1 MRSYICELCDFNSN
15 IKTHFRRHLQT
26 NKHIKNKGNYD
37 KDILNEHKMSTN
49 EHKMSTNE
57 HKNSTKIVE
66 NINVIKQFNC
76 HHCDETFTTIPNK
89 RRHEL
94 HYCKNNLDLIN
105 NIIKLKNKEIIKIE
119 KDKNKQIEQL
129 EKKVDKLTD
138 KIGYTTH
145 IQNNIHGDINS
156 NNNNNTIKINSYGN
170 EDISHITDAFKTEM
184 LKIPYGAI
192 PKMIE
197 AVHFNDMIPENK
209 NVILPNVNKNIIKIK
224 RGDKWVYRNKDELLK
239 DMIDSKYLILDD
251 HFDLVING
259 EKLSTHNKKNY
270 MKFRTTYDNKNDNL
284 INDIKSDCEL
294 MILNNRDNIQ

>member
-170 EDISHITDAFKTEM
+170 EHK
-184 LKIPYGAI
+184 
-192 PKMIE
+192 
-197 AVHFNDMIPENK
+197 
-209 NVILPNVNKNIIKIK
+209 
-224 RGDKWVYRNKDELLK
+224 
-239 DMIDSKYLILDD
+239 
-251 HFDLVING
+251 
-259 EKLSTHNKKNY
+259 
-270 MKFRTTYDNKNDNL
+270 
-284 INDIKSDCEL
+284 
-294 MILNNRDNIQ
+294 